1 MNRLLAVALSGVLL
15 VIAIPR
21 VSAQQAPEG
30 KGGATVRIKVS
41 GAKSAKGTIRAA
53 LFKSANGFP
62 TDPTQAIQR
71 QAAEIDPQTL
81 SAQFTFTG
89 LPEGTYAVSV
99 FHDENMNQKIDKNLM
114 GIPKEGY
121 GASNNPAKRM
131 GPPRFE
137 DAKFTMNGAEHSLE
151 IKLLY

>member
-1 MNRLLAVALSGVLL
+1 MNRILAIALLGVLF
-15 VIAIPR
+15 VITMPR

-30 KGGATVRIKVS
+30 KGGATLRIKVS

-53 LFKSANGFP
+53 LFQSANGFP

-71 QAAEIDPQTL
+71 QAADIDPQTL
-81 SAQFTFTG
+81 SAQITFAG
-89 LPEGTYAVSV
+89 LPAGTYAVSV

-121 GASNNPAKRM
+121 GASNNPKKKRRA
-131 GPPRFE
+131 PTFDE
-137 DAKFTMNGAEHSLE
+137 AKFSLKSTDQTIE
-151 IKLLY
+151 IRLIY